1 MLNLNQARTWHK
13 AWNKQKNNTLV
24 SPRLPRYVS
33 PALQVGQTSRTTHV
47 DKLTAVSTLRCQ
59 PTSEEMTATTKN
71 KQPLSLYF
79 PCKRLQPSLI
89 WHFVLTKGA
98 HHQSSNLCFTPG
110 ALPCH
115 QGYTMEHRGQSL
127 PLIRWGL
134 SRRNT
139 STPIWPFFL
148 PFFLKGA
155 PDCCFHV
162 NTGEAASQVHTFST
176 VLQRQHKHTKICF
189 LLNIHNS

>member
-115 QGYTMEHRGQSL
+115 QGYSMEHRGQSL

-139 STPIWPFFL
+139 STPIWPFFCR
-148 PFFLKGA
+148 FSWRERQ
-155 PDCCFHV
+155 
-162 NTGEAASQVHTFST
+162 TAASMLIQE
-176 VLQRQHKHTKICF
+176 RQHHKCTRSVRYYKGSTNTLKYVF
-189 LLNIHNS
+189 S